1 MTTISGVSGA
11 YATQPASW
19 AQPPQ
24 RDRQDPM
31 AKVADALG
39 MTSEDLKNQ
48 LTAGK
53 SLNQVA
59 EAKGVD
65 HDTLVAAIREGLPNA
80 AAGDGTRRTDATELA
95 EKIAARQG
103 PPPGRG
109 PGGPG
114 GPPPGAPGGNLNALH
129 DTDTL
134 DRLSAL
140 LETDSKELTEA
151 VQSPKDL
158 VDLFQKKGVD
168 ITALRDVLNGKGN
181 LVDVTL

>member
-11 YATQPASW
+11 YATQPAHW

-31 AKVADALG
+31 AKVAGALG
-39 MTSEDLKNQ
+39 MTSEELKNE

-59 EAKGVD
+59 EAKGID
-65 HDTLVAAIREGLPNA
+65 HDTLVAAIKEGLPT
-80 AAGDGTRRTDATELA
+80 AGDGSRKVDTTQLA
-95 EKIAARQG
+95 EKIAAQQG

-109 PGGPG
+109 SG
-114 GPPPGAPGGNLNALH
+114 GPPPGGPAGNLNALT

-134 DRLSAL
+134 DKLSSL
-140 LETDSKELTEA
+140 LETDSKELTA
-151 VQSPKDL
+151 TVKSPKDL
-158 VDLFQKKGVD
+158 VELFQKKGVD
-168 ITALRDVLNGKGN
+168 VSALRDVLNGKGN
-181 LVDVTL
+181 LVDVSL

>member
-11 YATQPASW
+11 YATQPATW

-24 RDRQDPM
+24 RARQDPM
-31 AKVADALG
+31 AKVAGALG
-39 MTSEDLKNQ
+39 MTSEELKKE

-65 HDTLVAAIREGLPNA
+65 HDTLVSAIKESLPNA
-80 AAGDGTRRTDATELA
+80 TAADGARKADTTELA

-103 PPPGRG
+103 TPPG
-109 PGGPG
+109 PPPG
-114 GPPPGAPGGNLNALH
+114 GPPPGGPGGTPNALT

-134 DRLSAL
+134 EKLSSL
-140 LETDSKELTEA
+140 LETDAAELTEA

-158 VDLFQKKGVD
+158 VELFRKKGVD
-168 ITALRDVLNGKGN
+168 ISALRDVLNGQGN
-181 LVDVTL
+181 LVDVSL